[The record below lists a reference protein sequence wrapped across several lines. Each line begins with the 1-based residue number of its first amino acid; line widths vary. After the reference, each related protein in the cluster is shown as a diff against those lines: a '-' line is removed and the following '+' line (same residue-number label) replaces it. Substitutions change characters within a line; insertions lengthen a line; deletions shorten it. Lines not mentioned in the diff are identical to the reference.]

1 MEKKIG
7 LAANVAIILV
17 AIAIVCT
24 LVQRR
29 SQFKNVGPDPRVD
42 PVTLIGHQFPIQS
55 NWTGEHKNVV
65 LALQVGC
72 HFCEASAPFYKKLAS
87 YAASRHVGILAVLPQ
102 TVSVDQAYIKDLGIE
117 GAQVKSS
124 ALTTIAV
131 GGTPTLFVLNDK
143 GVVEQVWQGQLQEGD
158 ESKVLQAIN

>member
-7 LAANVAIILV
+7 FAANIAIIIV
-17 AIAIVCT
+17 AIAIVFT

-29 SQFKNVGPDPRVD
+29 TQPGTLESAPKYNPD
-42 PVTLIGHQFPIQS
+42 TLIGHQFPLQA

-72 HFCEASAPFYKKLAS
+72 HFCEASAPFYKKLAT
-87 YAASRHVGILAVLPQ
+87 YAASKHVGILAVLPQ
-102 TVSVDQAYIKDLGIE
+102 AVSVDQAYLKDLGVE
-117 GAQVKSS
+117 GAQVRSS

-143 GVVEQVWQGQLQEGD
+143 GVVEKVWQGQLQEED
-158 ESKVLQAIN
+158 QSRVLQAIN